1 MKKLLFILMFSLPFA
16 GFAQQ
21 LPERDPSDENVFIA
35 VETMPEFP
43 GGTTAMMEYLS
54 NSVKYPSDALAVK
67 ITGKVFVSFVINEK
81 GKVTDVKVLRGIGT
95 SCDKEAVR
103 VVSEM
108 PDWKPGIQ
116 NDETV
121 KVKYTLPVVFKLN

>member
-1 MKKLLFILMFSLPFA
+1 MFSLPFA

>member
-1 MKKLLFILMFSLPFA
+1 MKKLLNILLFILPFVGFS
-16 GFAQQ
+16 QQ

-54 NSVKYPSDALAVK
+54 KSVKYPSDALAVK
-67 ITGKVFVSFVINEK
+67 ITGKVFVSFIINEK

-95 SCDKEAVR
+95 SCDKEAIR

-121 KVKYTLPVVFKLN
+121 KVKFTLPVVFKLN